1 MLYYSSR
8 VKSVLTLNIA
18 YFLTLFVRKCLDR
31 ANEKVKSLK
40 IENFD
45 ETSKKRTFQI
55 AENFDYTRW
64 CPPLFRGLT
73 LVRKRVFNDGGLNL
87 TEILICSNNY

>member
-1 MLYYSSR
+1 MLMLYYSSR

-45 ETSKKRTFQI
+45 ETSKMRTLPNSGKFWLYPLVSAAIQR
-55 AENFDYTRW
+55 FD
-64 CPPLFRGLT
+64 FSKKK
-73 LVRKRVFNDGGLNL
+73 V
-87 TEILICSNNY
+87 I